1 MTVYDA
7 HKMQEK
13 RIGELNG
20 PWAAWFKIQIALVPL
35 LFMSMIGGGIYQ
47 IAHNAKVDGFMDRK
61 ETYTSRQALEDHVV
75 LRNEFFLRQEA
86 FEKVIDTL
94 RIAMQQ
100 ATPEA
105 DRRLKSIEQTLAAI
119 QADIIS
125 MRISLAQMRIATT
138 NPTKDQKSEIL
149 HP

>member
-1 MTVYDA
+1 
-7 HKMQEK
+7 
-13 RIGELNG
+13 
-20 PWAAWFKIQIALVPL
+20 
-35 LFMSMIGGGIYQ
+35 
-47 IAHNAKVDGFMDRK
+47 
-61 ETYTSRQALEDHVV
+61 V